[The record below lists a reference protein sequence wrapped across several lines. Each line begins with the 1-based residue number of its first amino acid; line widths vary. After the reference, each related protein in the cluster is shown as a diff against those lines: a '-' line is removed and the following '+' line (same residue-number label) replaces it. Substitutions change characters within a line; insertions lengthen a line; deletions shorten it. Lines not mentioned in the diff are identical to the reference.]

1 MSAEYKPE
9 GYPAVSPY
17 LVINGAQ
24 RAIDFLKQA
33 FDATELRRYDNADG
47 TVMHVE
53 LRIGESVIMMG
64 DSGGQWPAFPSWLHV
79 YVKDVDETYRR
90 ALAAGGESAQAPTQK
105 KGDPDRRGGVKDPS
119 GNTWWIATQMS

>member
-64 DSGGQWPAFPSWLHV
+64 DSGGQWPAFPSGF
-79 YVKDVDETYRR
+79 TC
-90 ALAAGGESAQAPTQK
+90 
-105 KGDPDRRGGVKDPS
+105 
-119 GNTWWIATQMS
+119 M